1 MLHILANVADYLQTI
16 YIYAFGILF
25 YAKQLISTRVSLIQT
40 QLVELQKRKK
50 KQKNVVHYAVYIPQT
65 SFIVVSMPFQ
75 THP

>member
-40 QLVELQKRKK
+40 QLVELQKRKEK
-50 KQKNVVHYAVYIPQT
+50 TEKLCSLHSIYTADFFY
-65 SFIVVSMPFQ
+65 SSMPFQ